1 MAKNRTAELAAET
14 TEASVLNDTETVQDI
29 TVSEQAAV
37 AAETAAEPA
46 AADVAA
52 VKTAYPEKLVYIGP
66 TVFRTYLV
74 SGRVFITGGRSID
87 ELLTEDL
94 RNYPLAR
101 TLFVKPE
108 EAAAAMSKIFD
119 PGTAI
124 GNAYRKLSGR

>member
-1 MAKNRTAELAAET
+1 MAKNRIAELAAET
-14 TEASVLNDTETVQDI
+14 SEASVLNDTAEVQNI
-29 TVSEQAAV
+29 AVSEQAAV
-37 AAETAAEPA
+37 AAEPAA

-108 EAAAAMSKIFD
+108 EAAAAMSKISD

>member
-1 MAKNRTAELAAET
+1 MAKIKAAELTAETSGAAVTGDTETAPDIVESVQGAAET
-14 TEASVLNDTETVQDI
+14 P
-29 TVSEQAAV
+29 AV
-37 AAETAAEPA
+37 PDTAAA
-46 AADVAA
+46 
-52 VKTAYPEKLVYIGP
+52 KTEYPEKLVYIGP

-94 RNYPLAR
+94 SKYPLAR

-108 EAAAAMSKIFD
+108 EAAAAMSKISD

>member
-1 MAKNRTAELAAET
+1 MAKNRTAELASET
-14 TEASVLNDTETVQDI
+14 SEASVLNDTAEVQNI
-29 TVSEQAAV
+29 AVSEQAAV
-37 AAETAAEPA
+37 AAEPAA

-108 EAAAAMSKIFD
+108 EAAAAMSKISD

>member
-1 MAKNRTAELAAET
+1 MAKNRTAELTAET
-14 TEASVLNDTETVQDI
+14 SEASVLNDTETVPDI
-29 TVSEQAAV
+29 AVSEQAAV
-37 AAETAAEPA
+37 TDETAA

-52 VKTAYPEKLVYIGP
+52 EKSEKAAVPEKLVYIGP

-87 ELLTEDL
+87 ELLTEDI

-108 EAAAAMSKIFD
+108 EAAAAMSKISD

>member
-1 MAKNRTAELAAET
+1 MAKIKAAELTAETSGAA
-14 TEASVLNDTETVQDI
+14 VLNDTETVQDI
-29 TVSEQAAV
+29 VESEQAAV
-37 AAETAAEPA
+37 AAETAA

-52 VKTAYPEKLVYIGP
+52 EKTEYPEKLVYIGP

-108 EAAAAMSKIFD
+108 EAAAAMSKIAD

>member
-1 MAKNRTAELAAET
+1 MAKIKAAELTAETSGAAVTSNTETAPDSVESVQGAAET
-14 TEASVLNDTETVQDI
+14 P
-29 TVSEQAAV
+29 AV
-37 AAETAAEPA
+37 PDTAAA
-46 AADVAA
+46 
-52 VKTAYPEKLVYIGP
+52 KTAYPEKLVYIGP

-108 EAAAAMSKIFD
+108 AAAAATSKISD

>member
-1 MAKNRTAELAAET
+1 MAKIKAAELTAETSGAAVT
-14 TEASVLNDTETVQDI
+14 GDTETVTDI

-37 AAETAAEPA
+37 TDETAA

-52 VKTAYPEKLVYIGP
+52 EKAAYPEKLVYIGP

-108 EAAAAMSKIFD
+108 EAAAAMSKISD
-119 PGTAI
+119 SGTAI

>member
-14 TEASVLNDTETVQDI
+14 SEASVLNDTETVTDI
-29 TVSEQAAV
+29 IESEQAAV

-52 VKTAYPEKLVYIGP
+52 EKDEYPEKLVYIGP

-74 SGRVFITGGRSID
+74 SGRVFITGGRNID

-108 EAAAAMSKIFD
+108 EAAAAMSKIAD